1 MKYTELNINVEMPA
15 IGEAYGISVKV
26 DGFEPTFGDEE
37 NTQSFN
43 VPSISWKTYCDEL
56 NDDVLHI
63 INNTW
68 MCGKDLLD
76 MLEQVRKL
84 IGNLSQ

>member
-1 MKYTELNINVEMPA
+1 MSYKELDITIEMPA

-26 DGFEPTFGDEE
+26 DGFEPAFGTAG
-37 NTQSFN
+37 NTQSFYI
-43 VPSISWKTYCDEL
+43 PSISWKTYCDEL

-63 INNTW
+63 IHNTW

-76 MLEQVRKL
+76 MLEQVHKL
-84 IGNLSQ
+84 IETLSR